1 MQLSLDLT
9 NAGSVLR
16 SVDKKEKKLNRT
28 FPFGFRLF
36 GVGFI
41 LTRFN
46 SKNRQ
51 FSAKNPIDTVTALLS
66 CCTAC
71 IYEIQI

>member
-9 NAGSVLR
+9 NAEPMLR

-28 FPFGFRLF
+28 FPFGLGFRLF

-41 LTRFN
+41 LTM
-46 SKNRQ
+46 Q
-51 FSAKNPIDTVTALLS
+51 V
-66 CCTAC
+66 
-71 IYEIQI
+71 